1 MKSGACHKAEVQLS
15 LELHE
20 ACPRLYD
27 KGDSLDSK
35 RPVALQ
41 YKAQTLLRNHR
52 NQPPHTDLAMRSR
65 PHRVSRRAN
74 GDVLPSAPPILKLS
88 HDTVAL
94 VRLDFSTHLREQLQ
108 LLLTSS
114 LQICDLLLPVDVLSL
129 YRSCKAI
136 RTFLRLKTSKPL
148 WKIARANVEGL
159 PECPE
164 WLTEPQFVSLCFE
177 EFCTRCLTTDPYS
190 RSSIWPFGVRYC
202 LSCRNA
208 L

>member
-1 MKSGACHKAEVQLS
+1 M
-15 LELHE
+15 
-20 ACPRLYD
+20 
-27 KGDSLDSK
+27 DSR

-52 NQPPHTDLAMRSR
+52 NQPPYTDLAMRSR
-65 PHRVSRRAN
+65 SHRVSRRAN
-74 GDVLPSAPPILKLS
+74 ADVLPSAPPILKLS
-88 HDTVAL
+88 HDTLAL
-94 VRLDFSTHLREQLQ
+94 VRPDFVDSFARAVAAFN
-108 LLLTSS
+108 LLTSS
-114 LQICDLLLPVDVLSL
+114 LQICDLLLPMDVLSL

-136 RTFLRLKTSKPL
+136 RTFLRLASSKPL